1 MLNHCLSFL
10 YIELESYHPGSE
22 NQPILFLNSK
32 PMVTIATSW
41 TCRRKWKR
49 RVKISRES
57 KLHWHS
63 CMSFNQKNNKGAKNF
78 ALCLSD
84 CLFPNWSSVSFLYVE
99 CCYICVCLFW
109 TLSIYLFDALLGFFF
124 SKSWILNK
132 SPCVATTSSPLHF
145 KLICEKR
152 SATAEQRDLV
162 RTQAPKQR
170 NLSKVYINLIV
181 LFRLSGRYL
190 PPVLHL
196 YSPLSWWLTETKRSK
211 ACEEMSPNGNDSTPR
226 SCTRLRYVNHWWTQ
240 KNHFSGNTSTRWLF
254 VDHVPRIKLI

>member
-1 MLNHCLSFL
+1 M
-10 YIELESYHPGSE
+10 Y
-22 NQPILFLNSK
+22 
-32 PMVTIATSW
+32 
-41 TCRRKWKR
+41 
-49 RVKISRES
+49 
-57 KLHWHS
+57 
-63 CMSFNQKNNKGAKNF
+63 
-78 ALCLSD
+78 
-84 CLFPNWSSVSFLYVE
+84 VSFELY
-99 CCYICVCLFW
+99 
-109 TLSIYLFDALLGFFF
+109 LSIFSTPFLAFSF

-211 ACEEMSPNGNDSTPR
+211 AGEEMSWKRQWFDAQI
-226 SCTRLRYVNHWWTQ
+226 TRLLYVNHWWTQ
-240 KNHFSGNTSTRWLF
+240 KDHFSGNTSTRWLF
-254 VDHVPRIKLI
+254 VDHVPRINVKLEILAFKERGKGENKHTCGITIRSYGWWFHCTIAPNFSHKIKVN

>member
-1 MLNHCLSFL
+1 MYVSFELYLSIF
-10 YIELESYHPGSE
+10 
-22 NQPILFLNSK
+22 SK
-32 PMVTIATSW
+32 P
-41 TCRRKWKR
+41 
-49 RVKISRES
+49 
-57 KLHWHS
+57 
-63 CMSFNQKNNKGAKNF
+63 
-78 ALCLSD
+78 
-84 CLFPNWSSVSFLYVE
+84 FLA
-99 CCYICVCLFW
+99 F
-109 TLSIYLFDALLGFFF
+109 SF

-132 SPCVATTSSPLHF
+132 STCVATTSSSLHF

-254 VDHVPRIKLI
+254 VDHVPRINVILEILAFKERGKGENKHTCGITIRSYGWWFHCTIAPNFSHKIKVN